1 MLFNSSH
8 IQGIGRGKGIG
19 FPTLNLSIPKD
30 LILDDGIYSAWIVID
45 NKAYK
50 GALHYGPIPTFN
62 DKNKTMEVHLIDIT
76 DETFPDTNGKII
88 EVDIVDRI
96 RDIKR
101 FIETDD
107 LTDQID
113 SDVEK
118 IRKML
123 K

>member
-30 LILDDGIYSAWIVID
+30 LILDDGIYSAWIVIG
-45 NKAYK
+45 NKTYK

-62 DKNKTMEVHLIDIT
+62 DKNKTMEVHLIDVT
-76 DETFPDTNGKII
+76 DETFPDTEDKVI

-107 LTDQID
+107 LSDQIN